1 MSRLSASNRLI
12 DAKPDRV
19 DHRDRMYQPRLASLP
34 RQYPDADFVAEHFH
48 NYHKL
53 VLDQGAEGACVGF
66 GLAAVINYLRY
77 KNSLETD
84 RPGEITP
91 VSARMLHTMARFYD
105 EWPGEDYQG
114 TSCRGAIKGWFR
126 HGVCSDATWPYR
138 KTPRH
143 KATFI
148 RPAPNWQQEALKTP
162 LGAYFRVHR
171 DSITDMQSALCEA
184 GALYVSAKYHAGWD
198 DIPFGAS
205 EMPVLKLKGKSE
217 GAHAFAIVGYTPTGF
232 ILQNSWGPKW
242 GFKGFA
248 IITYDDWLKNAEDV
262 WVAMLGAPVE
272 LDGATETLN
281 VRARRRMGITAAAG
295 LAKHRKH
302 VGSILAPADAYQH
315 TVVIADN
322 GAPSNRFLDI
332 ETAARAVRE
341 TVFVLPKQWLKA
353 NRSRKIV
360 VYAQSCLTDEEM
372 AIDRVRVLAPRFLNN
387 GVYPVFLSAR
397 GGFRQDLAR
406 VVDNAVVQFMNPAT
420 RAQASGIDKPVPQE
434 QPESHVLFSGAE
446 QSQESQDKSVEL
458 ACQHMTVKPLWMQI
472 KRNAET
478 ARLRAGA
485 LAEVARN
492 LQKLKDSIRSLEI
505 HFVGHSAGAQLIG
518 HLLKRVTPM
527 RLRIASCT
535 LYAPACSVDFA
546 VDYLLPAMRRGG
558 PLRSRDLYIEVLTDR
573 RELSDSVGH
582 YGKSLL
588 YLVSRGM
595 EDVCGIP
602 ILGME
607 KVWNEKK
614 WPYWPDDVAGLHL
627 ESLKA
632 WRRFCRGRI
641 AESGN
646 LFVNNAR
653 SITVLPGKKR
663 VPASHMDLDRD
674 VRAIT
679 RTLER
684 IRGRK
689 LRTPI

>member
-1 MSRLSASNRLI
+1 MSRLSASTRLI

-34 RQYPDADFVAEHFH
+34 PQYPAPEFVAEHLE
-48 NYHKL
+48 NYPL
-53 VLDQGAEGACVGF
+53 VLDQGVEGACVGF
-66 GLAAVINYLRY
+66 GLAAVINYLLYR
-77 KNSLETD
+77 NSLDTEN
-84 RPGEITP
+84 PGEVKP

-126 HGVCSDATWPYR
+126 HGVCSDAMWPYR

-143 KATFI
+143 RATFI
-148 RPAPNWQQEALKTP
+148 RPDPNWQQDALATP

-184 GALYVSAKYHAGWD
+184 GAIYVSAKYHRGWD
-198 DIPFGAS
+198 EVPYGAKK
-205 EMPVLKLKGKSE
+205 MPVLRLWGKSE
-217 GAHAFAIVGYTPTGF
+217 GAHAFAIIGYTPKGF

-242 GFKGFA
+242 GYKGFA
-248 IITYDDWLKNAEDV
+248 IITYDDWLKNAEDA

-272 LDGATETLN
+272 IDGATETLN
-281 VRARRRMGITAAAG
+281 LRARRRIGIAAAAG
-295 LAKHRKH
+295 RAKNRKT
-302 VGSILAPADAYQH
+302 GSTLAPADAYQH
-315 TVVIADN
+315 TVIIADN

-332 ETAARAVRE
+332 ETAAKAVRE

-353 NRSRKIV
+353 NRSRKIA

-387 GVYPVFLSAR
+387 GVYPIFLTAR
-397 GGFRQDLAR
+397 GGFRQDLAS
-406 VVDNAVVQFMNPAT
+406 VVDNAVVQFMNPVT
-420 RAQASGIDKPVPQE
+420 RAQHPGFDKPVPQE
-434 QPESHVLFSGAE
+434 KAESHVLFSGAE
-446 QSQESQDKSVEL
+446 QSHESQDKSVEL

-478 ARLRAGA
+478 ARIRAGA
-485 LAEVARN
+485 LAEVAKN

-505 HFVGHSAGAQLIG
+505 HFVGHSAGAQLTG
-518 HLLKRVTPM
+518 HLLKRVTPL

-535 LYAPACSVDFA
+535 LYAPACSADFA
-546 VDYLLPAMRRGG
+546 ADYLLPAMRRGG
-558 PLRSRDLYIEVLTDR
+558 PLRSRDLYVEVMTDR
-573 RELSDSVGH
+573 RELADSVGH

-602 ILGME
+602 MLGME

-614 WPYWPDDVAGLHL
+614 WPEWPDDVAGLHL
-627 ESLKA
+627 EGLKA
-632 WRRFCRGRI
+632 WRKFCRGRI
-641 AESGN
+641 AEPRN

-653 SITVLPGKKR
+653 SIRVLPAKKR
-663 VPASHMDLDRD
+663 VPISHVDLDRD

-684 IRGRK
+684 IRRRK